1 MGINIRHIKAVRRT
15 ALRSA
20 FGILLFVALGLVGSS
35 TLTSCHKRLAL
46 TIVEVEDS
54 VRHYPSVVLGD
65 ELTMVYVLRN
75 TGDEMLVI
83 TDIQPACPTIES
95 AAENV
100 TTIPPGEEV
109 PMKFVYH
116 ADKNIGLARHSI
128 RLYGNI
134 APKGVA
140 ELVFDTHVVRP
151 SIDLS
156 DHEEYHQKE
165 LRSVGE
171 HLLDGRYSEKG
182 YYTDDH
188 PSREEE

>member
-1 MGINIRHIKAVRRT
+1 M
-15 ALRSA
+15 
-20 FGILLFVALGLVGSS
+20 
-35 TLTSCHKRLAL
+35 
-46 TIVEVEDS
+46 D
-54 VRHYPSVVLGD
+54 
-65 ELTMVYVLRN
+65 
-75 TGDEMLVI
+75 
-83 TDIQPACPTIES
+83 
-95 AAENV
+95 NV
-100 TTIPPGEEV
+100 TTIPPGEEAALT
-109 PMKFVYH
+109 FVYH

-156 DHEEYHQKE
+156 DHEEYHQKV

-188 PSREEE
+188 PSRDEE

>member
-1 MGINIRHIKAVRRT
+1 MRHIKAVRRT

-20 FGILLFVALGLVGSS
+20 FGILLLVALGLVGSS

-95 AAENV
+95 AVENV

-156 DHEEYHQKE
+156 DHEEYHQKV
-165 LRSVGE
+165 LRSAGE

-188 PSREEE
+188 PSIEEE